1 MAPYELFVCVETR
14 RKSNVGTI
22 MRCAVAFGATSVIL
36 VGSASVSTHGAH
48 EAKKHV
54 RMVHFYYWHECIA
67 YVKGKGCTVVG
78 ISPYELPGTSCAVQR
93 VGFGAFSVAF
103 VVGERQGLSEEQVRV
118 SDVVA
123 HVAFP
128 RQELEDYIPFD
139 NKIAVALQNFAS
151 KTVGFAEHRRDGEKY
166 SIEQE
171 PLERRARK
179 AVTLSASAGR
189 QETRGVPVESEDALA
204 SLFGELGT

>member
-1 MAPYELFVCVETR
+1 
-14 RKSNVGTI
+14 

-78 ISPYELPGTSCAVQR
+78 ISPYELPGTSCAVHR

-189 QETRGVPVESEDALA
+189 QETRGAPVESEDALA